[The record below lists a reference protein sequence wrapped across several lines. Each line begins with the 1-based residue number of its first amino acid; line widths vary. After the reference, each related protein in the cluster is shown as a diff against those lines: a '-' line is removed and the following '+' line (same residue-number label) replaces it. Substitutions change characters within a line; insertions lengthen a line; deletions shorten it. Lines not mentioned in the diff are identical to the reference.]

1 MSSPVFKFDF
11 SSLEEGMDQ
20 LPKKLEA
27 GLDMYLSTKSK
38 ELESYMKSN
47 RVWVDRTG
55 LAKATL
61 NASLSKPKPNT
72 SRITLAHGV
81 DYGLWLELANE
92 KNYAII
98 YPTIKIKGPVV
109 LEGLKNILGKIK

>member
-1 MSSPVFKFDF
+1 MANLLRASN
-11 SSLEEGMDQ
+11 
-20 LPKKLEA
+20 
-27 GLDMYLSTKSK
+27 GLNLTWRRGKAKANNGDTVDCLHLTLSD
-38 ELESYMKSN
+38 SN
-47 RVWVDRTG
+47 GTIQ
-55 LAKATL
+55 AKATL